1 MVVLLATLQAGDSAY
16 GVTIKKEIERRTK
29 REVSRGSV
37 YITLERLER
46 KALATWSEEGPDDP
60 HRSGPLRRFAVTP
73 SGVEALRES
82 RRALDALSHGLDNVL
97 GEVG

>member
-46 KALATWSEEGPDDP
+46 KGFVSSHMGEPTSVRGGRAKRFFVVEPTG
-60 HRSGPLRRFAVTP
+60 LR
-73 SGVEALRES
+73 ALRKSLEDLAEM
-82 RRALDALSHGLDNVL
+82 REGLELLPDV
-97 GEVG
+97 